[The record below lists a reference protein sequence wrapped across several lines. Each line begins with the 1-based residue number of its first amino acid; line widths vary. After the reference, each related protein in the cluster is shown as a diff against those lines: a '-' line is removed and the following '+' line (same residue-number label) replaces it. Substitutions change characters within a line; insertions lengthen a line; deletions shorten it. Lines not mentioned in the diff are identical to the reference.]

1 MRWLYFLFAKPRM
14 QWVSCNEN
22 IVISKYSGMLHVG
35 KITAWKIILQDK
47 YTLD

>member
-1 MRWLYFLFAKPRM
+1 M

-35 KITAWKIILQDK
+35 KITAWKIILEDK
-47 YTLD
+47 YTVVQAWQTGVYSVA